1 MRISES
7 DELRAFDATGIY
19 RLDGS
24 GAAFLDPVR
33 ILNTSYRRFRLVPSA
48 YYSRSFGTSRQGGET
63 ETERTGEASPER
75 KKRKRKRKPKPRE
88 LNELERMAEARHQE
102 ARPLLLSAHKS
113 LLNAK
118 DLLEFLPRM
127 IKEDVP
133 VFDMESNLEKNLV
146 ELGSSWRAPF
156 CEMTLCFQK
165 SSGEDSE
172 EGICHKTS
180 TPLFNSTISVE
191 ENDDAEG
198 EFQDRRYI
206 LPRRCCF
213 LMFFHRSIIFVLD
226 LEMFLHDL
234 DDTLKTDLKHVRG
247 LIPDNYNQ
255 GYNLIVVDPP
265 WENGCVR
272 QKVAYPTLPNRH
284 FLYLPVH
291 ELAHS
296 AGALLVLWITNR
308 EKLWKFVEEELFP
321 AWGVK
326 DHTVFY
332 WLKVKPDGSLI
343 GNLDLLHHRPY
354 ECLLVGYINLN
365 KEATRGSKF
374 KVLEE
379 RRNIYQILN
388 LQGALSFLP
397 ESWFLVGP
405 LGEMSHSVI
414 FFSQSSPM
422 VEVERPLPFSLEKCI
437 CRMCESSS
445 SISSA
450 LRVATLVRNGTRRWS
465 QGTNPFISRRA
476 EAVAPAAD
484 RDVQPDAA
492 DLADATVNPNDASA
506 PARVFGTSG
515 LSGALQAGA
524 VPAQRLASEMPGLRP
539 ESPASPSPE
548 LRRVRTSF
556 TGASS
561 RVATTAMGKVV
572 RAKAPAES
580 KAKVEE
586 VEKQRRKG
594 KGDCDGTVSSARRR
608 SPPPSPVSPELG
620 KTRCS
625 WITANSEPLYV
636 AFHDEE
642 WGVPVHDDQKL
653 FELLTLSQALAEL
666 TWPTILNKRDEFR
679 EMFDGFN
686 YASVSEFTDKKI
698 NLLSKSNGTMLLSEQ
713 KIRAVV
719 TNAKQMHNVIND
731 FGSFSNYCWSFVK
744 HRPVKSN
751 FRYAR
756 QVPIRTPKSEVI
768 SKDLMR
774 RGFQCVGPTTIYS
787 FMQVTGIVNDHLSC
801 CFRSQDC
808 RDIRAEPGLI
818 ERRLSSPP
826 SSEDS
831 ETSREA

>member
-1 MRISES
+1 MGISES
-7 DELRAFDATGIY
+7 DELRAFEATGIY
-19 RLDGS
+19 RLAES

-33 ILNTSYRRFRLVPSA
+33 ILNASYRRFRLVPSA
-48 YYSRSFGTSRQGGET
+48 YYSRSFGTSRQGGEA

-75 KKRKRKRKPKPRE
+75 KKRKRKRQRQPKPRE
-88 LNELERMAEARHQE
+88 LNEVERMAEARHQE
-102 ARPLLLSAHKS
+102 ARPLLSSAHKS
-113 LLNAK
+113 LLKAK

-127 IKEDVP
+127 IKEDVR
-133 VFDMESNLEKNLV
+133 VLDVESNLEKNLV
-146 ELGSSWRAPF
+146 ELGSSWRAPL

-172 EGICHKTS
+172 E
-180 TPLFNSTISVE
+180 
-191 ENDDAEG
+191 
-198 EFQDRRYI
+198 
-206 LPRRCCF
+206 
-213 LMFFHRSIIFVLD
+213 
-226 LEMFLHDL
+226 
-234 DDTLKTDLKHVRG
+234 
-247 LIPDNYNQ
+247 DNYNQ

-284 FLYLPVH
+284 FLYLPVQ
-291 ELAHS
+291 ELAHP

-354 ECLLVGYINLN
+354 ECLLVGYINL
-365 KEATRGSKF
+365 F
-374 KVLEE
+374 
-379 RRNIYQILN
+379 
-388 LQGALSFLP
+388 
-397 ESWFLVGP
+397 
-405 LGEMSHSVI
+405 
-414 FFSQSSPM
+414 FFSQSLPM
-422 VEVERPLPFSLEKCI
+422 VEVDRNIMVSMAKA
-437 CRMCESSS
+437 
-445 SISSA
+445 ISRVTLFLTYTAFAILIGGVHLQNVRVEQQNGEAAASA
-450 LRVATLVRNGTRRWS
+450 LCLYVWQRLCVTARDVGPKAP
-465 QGTNPFISRRA
+465 NPLIPRRA

-484 RDVQPDAA
+484 RDVQPDAT
-492 DLADATVNPNDASA
+492 DLADEAT
-506 PARVFGTSG
+506 T
-515 LSGALQAGA
+515 
-524 VPAQRLASEMPGLRP
+524 PAQRLASEMPGLRP
-539 ESPASPSPE
+539 ESPAIPSPE

-561 RVATTAMGKVV
+561 WVATTAMGKVV
-572 RAKAPAES
+572 RSANAPVEP
-580 KAKVEE
+580 KAKVED
-586 VEKQRRKG
+586 VEKQRRRG
-594 KGDCDGTVSSARRR
+594 KGGCNGTVSSARCR

-625 WITANSEPLYV
+625 WITVNSEPLYV

-653 FELLTLSQALAEL
+653 FELLTLSQALAEI
-666 TWPTILNKRDEFR
+666 TWPIILNKRDEFR

-698 NLLSKSNGTMLLSEQ
+698 NLLSKSNGNMLLSEQ

-719 TNAKQMHNVIND
+719 TNAKQMHKVIQD

-744 HRPVKSN
+744 HKPVKSN

-756 QVPIRTPKSEVI
+756 QVPIKTPKSEAI
-768 SKDLMR
+768 SKGLMR

-787 FMQVTGIVNDHLSC
+787 FMQVSGIVNDHLSC
-801 CFRSQDC
+801 CFRFQDC
-808 RDIRAEPGLI
+808 RDIKRNLRAEPGLI
-818 ERRLSSPP
+818 ERRLNSPP